1 MKSVFYITAFFFTC
15 IWAIS
20 YFEYRAN
27 SIIHILPVMAGLAI
41 IMSFM
46 KFWVPAEINYDN
58 ETENLNKSEDV
69 TASVT
74 EEIEEMA
81 EKF

>member
-1 MKSVFYITAFFFTC
+1 
-15 IWAIS
+15 
-20 YFEYRAN
+20 
-27 SIIHILPVMAGLAI
+27 MAGLAI